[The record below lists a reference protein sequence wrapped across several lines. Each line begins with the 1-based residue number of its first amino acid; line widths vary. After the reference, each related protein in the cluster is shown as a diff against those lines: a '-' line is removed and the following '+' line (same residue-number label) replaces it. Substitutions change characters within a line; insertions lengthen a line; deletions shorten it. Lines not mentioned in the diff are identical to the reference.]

1 MDVML
6 RFSRRCDRLEAHFAN
21 ERFEIIIPRA
31 RRKFVPRG
39 FQISI
44 TELEE
49 MQVEKCLAHVGDF
62 LRMHKPQL
70 RDYLAHGDGRV
81 IELDFGV
88 NCDAI
93 TTPIWSIRFRSALVT
108 LVAEVGIELTVTY
121 YAPTGA

>member
-6 RFSRRCDRLEAHFAN
+6 RFSHRCDQLEAQLEA
-21 ERFEIIIPRA
+21 ERIDILVPPPR
-31 RRKFVPRG
+31 RQFVPRG

-44 TELEE
+44 TELDE
-49 MQVEKCLAHVGDF
+49 MQVEKCLARVGDF
-62 LRMHKPQL
+62 LRTHKPQL

-93 TTPIWSIRFRSALVT
+93 TIPIWSICFRSALVA
-108 LVAEVGIELTVTY
+108 LVAELGIELIVTY